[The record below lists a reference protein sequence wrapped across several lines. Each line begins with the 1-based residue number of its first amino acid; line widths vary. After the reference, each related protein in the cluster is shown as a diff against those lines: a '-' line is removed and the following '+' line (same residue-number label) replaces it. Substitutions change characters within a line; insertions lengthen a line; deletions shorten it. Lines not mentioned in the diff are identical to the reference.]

1 MGKYFADSH
10 ASAVSQLEGAPCGME
25 DTPEVSALR
34 GARSY
39 EDFLALGD
47 ALCYQ
52 LRYREAIEVYG
63 LAAVMSPKRPEAYR
77 RRAGRYLTTL
87 QPALAMDDLMRCRI
101 LGGEA
106 RDLSYRMGLCLYL
119 AGEYREAMEEF
130 EADYAQWDDEMR
142 IALIYWHTLSAWRGG
157 GEPVLLRDGYHREM
171 AVGHHTAYELCM
183 AAASEHMGISDGLKL
198 LAETEEDLEYA
209 ILAYGLAGCL
219 VRQGQEDQAKTLL
232 QDILRR
238 DRFWISY
245 AYLAAWNDRRRW
257 LAEKR

>member
-1 MGKYFADSH
+1 MNGCILHIEQLLGSTVLVVIKGSFPGEPFRPGSQYQADRFAGFPVIEGKRLLAPHVKQQIPLAD
-10 ASAVSQLEGAPCGME
+10 GA
-25 DTPEVSALR
+25 A
-34 GARSY
+34 
-39 EDFLALGD
+39 
-47 ALCYQ
+47 
-52 LRYREAIEVYG
+52 
-63 LAAVMSPKRPEAYR
+63 
-77 RRAGRYLTTL
+77 YLTTL

-183 AAASEHMGISDGLKL
+183 AAASGCIGISDGLKL

-238 DRFWISY
+238 DRFWISC

>member
-1 MGKYFADSH
+1 MGKYFAGSH

-25 DTPEVSALR
+25 YTLEISALR
-34 GARSY
+34 EARSF

-52 LRYREAIEVYG
+52 MRYREAIKVYG
-63 LAAVMSPKRPEAYR
+63 LAAVKSPKRPEAYR
-77 RRAGRYLTTL
+77 RRAGRYLMTI

-101 LGGEA
+101 LGWES

-130 EADYAQWDDEMR
+130 EANYAQWDDEMR

-157 GEPVLLRDGYHREM
+157 GEPALLRDGYHTEM
-171 AVGHHTAYELCM
+171 AVGHHTAYEMCM
-183 AAASEHMGISDGLKL
+183 ATASEHMETSDGLKL
-198 LAETEEDLEYA
+198 LAEMEEDLEYA

-219 VRQGQEDQAKTLL
+219 ARQGQ
-232 QDILRR
+232 
-238 DRFWISY
+238 
-245 AYLAAWNDRRRW
+245 
-257 LAEKR
+257 